1 MGDDGGIS
9 MKTDQ
14 PKSPPASAPELAS
27 LAERMIYMQALR
39 AAFVVAVIVSSVAV
53 PDVLGASLADVIS
66 VSTVYL
72 IATLGVELVR
82 QRLGRRAIPVVEGML
97 LVDAVYLA
105 LVAYATGGVQSPLR
119 FLVYLHIIAVTLLTS
134 PKSGM
139 KIAIW
144 HALLFFMTFYAEAS
158 GLLPSTTSEDGTS
171 EGPPSIFNV
180 VPLILVAAGTMAFS
194 SVNEKELRRRKADLE
209 MLTETAERLEDATD
223 PREIARI
230 VLEGAAKASGFP
242 RAVLI
247 AAPVGKPPELLAYH
261 GELSPPTS
269 VPASV
274 DRIVTEAWDS
284 HEPRLVRKLNPVEDA
299 YLAALMPDSQNI
311 VVMPLFAEGKPIG
324 AVVVQHAGK
333 SSRTD
338 RRAIATIGQFAAH
351 ASLALR
357 NAWLLQEIRKM
368 AATDALTGIANRR
381 TFEQVLEQELSRARR
396 NGDQVTL
403 VMLDIDNF
411 KKLND
416 MHGHQTG
423 DDVLRATG
431 AALLES
437 CRDFDTAARYGGEE
451 FAVVLP
457 SCSPRESLVAGDR
470 LRAAIADA
478 HLPVDVTASA
488 GVATFPVHA
497 SDPHG
502 LIKAADEALYES
514 KRSGRDRVT
523 RSRRSPAHNEA
534 FSPTD

>member
-1 MGDDGGIS
+1 
-9 MKTDQ
+9 MKTSQ
-14 PKSPPASAPELAS
+14 PQRPPASAPEMAS

-39 AAFVVAVIVSSVAV
+39 IAFVVAVVVSSLVV
-53 PDVLGASLADVIS
+53 PDLLGASLSDVVF
-66 VSTVYL
+66 VSAAYVVASL
-72 IATLGVELVR
+72 FVEF
-82 QRLGRRAIPVVEGML
+82 GRRQVGRRGIAVVEGML

-105 LVAYATGGVQSPLR
+105 LVAYSTGGVQSPLR

-134 PKSGM
+134 PRSGM

-144 HALLFFMTFYAEAS
+144 HALLFFVTFYAEAS
-158 GLLPSTTSEDGTS
+158 GILPEVVSAEASD
-171 EGPPSIFNV
+171 EGAPSFFNV
-180 VPLILVAAGTMAFS
+180 VPLILVAVGTMAFS
-194 SVNEKELRRRKADLE
+194 SVNEKELRRRKSDLE
-209 MLTETAERLEDATD
+209 ILTETAERLEDATD
-223 PREIARI
+223 PREIASI
-230 VLEGAAKASGFP
+230 VLEGAGEAAGFP

-247 AAPVGKPPELLAYH
+247 AAPLGQPPELLAYH
-261 GELSPPTS
+261 GELSPPTDL
-269 VPASV
+269 PASV
-274 DRIVTEAWDS
+274 DNVVTEAWER
-284 HEPRLVRKLNPVEDA
+284 HAPRLVRKLDPVGDA
-299 YLAALMPDSQNI
+299 YLAALMPDSLNI
-311 VVMPLFAEGKPIG
+311 AVMPLFAEGKPIG
-324 AVVVQHAGK
+324 AVVVQHPGK
-333 SSRTD
+333 SPRTD
-338 RRAIATIGQFAAH
+338 RRAIATLGQFAAH

-357 NAWLLQEIRKM
+357 NAWLLAEIRKM

-403 VMLDIDNF
+403 VMLDIDHF

-416 MHGHQTG
+416 THGHQTG
-423 DDVLRATG
+423 DDVLRGTG
-431 AALLES
+431 AALLQS

-457 SCSPRESLVAGDR
+457 SCSPKESLIAGDR

-478 HLPVDVTASA
+478 ELPVDITASA

-497 SDPHG
+497 VDPQS

-523 RSRRSPAHNEA
+523 RSRRSPATNEA

>member
-1 MGDDGGIS
+1 M
-9 MKTDQ
+9 
-14 PKSPPASAPELAS
+14 AS

-39 AAFVVAVIVSSVAV
+39 VAFVVAVIASSLVV
-53 PDVLGASLADVIS
+53 PDLLGASLSDVVF
-66 VSTVYL
+66 VSAAYVVASL
-72 IATLGVELVR
+72 FVEF
-82 QRLGRRAIPVVEGML
+82 GRRQVGRRGIAVVEGML

-105 LVAYATGGVQSPLR
+105 LVAYSTGGVQSPLR
-119 FLVYLHIIAVTLLTS
+119 FLVYLHIIAVTILTS
-134 PKSGM
+134 PRSGM

-144 HALLFFMTFYAEAS
+144 HALLFFITFYAEAS
-158 GLLPSTTSEDGTS
+158 GILPEVVSTEDPNDGA
-171 EGPPSIFNV
+171 PSFFNV
-180 VPLILVAAGTMAFS
+180 VPLILVAVGTMAFS
-194 SVNEKELRRRKADLE
+194 SVNERELRRRKSDLE
-209 MLTETAERLEDATD
+209 ILTETAERLEDAAD
-223 PREIARI
+223 PREIASI
-230 VLEGAAKASGFP
+230 VLEGAAEASAFP

-247 AAPVGKPPELLAYH
+247 AAPVGQAPELLAYH
-261 GELSPPTS
+261 GELSPPTD

-274 DRIVTEAWDS
+274 DNVVTEAWET
-284 HEPRLVRKLNPVEDA
+284 HGPRLVRKLDPVEDA
-299 YLAALMPDSQNI
+299 YLAALMPDSLNI
-311 VVMPLFAEGKPIG
+311 AVMPLFAEGKPIG
-324 AVVVQHAGK
+324 AVVVQHPGK
-333 SSRTD
+333 SPRTD
-338 RRAIATIGQFAAH
+338 RRAIATLGQFAAH

-357 NAWLLQEIRKM
+357 NAWLLAEIRKM

-403 VMLDIDNF
+403 VMLDIDHF

-416 MHGHQTG
+416 THGHQTG
-423 DDVLRATG
+423 DDVLRGTG
-431 AALLES
+431 AALLQS

-457 SCSPRESLVAGDR
+457 SCSPKESLIAGDR

-478 HLPVDVTASA
+478 ELPVSITASA

-497 SDPHG
+497 VDPQS

-523 RSRRSPAHNEA
+523 RSRRSPAANEA

>member
-1 MGDDGGIS
+1 M
-9 MKTDQ
+9 
-14 PKSPPASAPELAS
+14 AS
-27 LAERMIYMQALR
+27 LAERMTYMQTLR
-39 AAFVVAVIVSSVAV
+39 VTFVVAVIASSLAI
-53 PDVLGASLADVIS
+53 PDLIGASLVDVIFVS
-66 VSTVYL
+66 VAYL
-72 IATLGVELVR
+72 VVSLLVEI
-82 QRLGRRAIPVVEGML
+82 GRRRIGGRSIPVVEGML

-105 LVAYATGGVQSPLR
+105 LVAYTTGGVQSPLR

-134 PKSGM
+134 PRSGM

-144 HALLFFMTFYAEAS
+144 HALLFFVTFYAEAS
-158 GLLPSTTSEDGTS
+158 GVLPPVVGDTGAPEA
-171 EGPPSIFNV
+171 PSFFNV

-223 PREIARI
+223 PREIARL
-230 VLEGAAKASGFP
+230 VLEGAAAASGIP

-247 AAPVGKPPELLAYH
+247 AAPVGEPPKLLAYH
-261 GELSPPTS
+261 GELSPPTDDP
-269 VPASV
+269 VSV
-274 DRIVTEAWDS
+274 DEIVKKAWES
-284 HEPRLVRKLNPVEDA
+284 RAPRLARKLDPVDDA

-311 VVMPLFAEGKPIG
+311 AVLPLFAEGRSIG
-324 AVVVQHAGK
+324 AVVVQHPGK
-333 SSRTD
+333 SNRTD
-338 RRAIATIGQFAAH
+338 RRAIATLGQFAAH

-357 NAWLLQEIRKM
+357 NAWLLQEIQKM

-381 TFEQVLEQELSRARR
+381 TFEEVLEQELSRARR

-403 VMLDIDNF
+403 VMLDIDHF

-416 MHGHQTG
+416 THGHQTG
-423 DDVLRATG
+423 DEVLRVTG
-431 AALLES
+431 AALAKS

-478 HLPVDVTASA
+478 DLPVDVTASA

-497 SDPHG
+497 SDPSG

-523 RSRRSPAHNEA
+523 RSRRSPAPNEA

>member
-1 MGDDGGIS
+1 
-9 MKTDQ
+9 MK
-14 PKSPPASAPELAS
+14 KSNPDKPSASSPELVS
-27 LAERMIYMQALR
+27 LAERMVYMQALR
-39 AAFVVAVIVSSVAV
+39 GAFVVT
-53 PDVLGASLADVIS
+53 VLGASLAIPDLIGASPTDVIFVSLAYLVIS
-66 VSTVYL
+66 VL
-72 IATLGVELVR
+72 VE
-82 QRLGRRAIPVVEGML
+82 LGRRHIGRRAVAVVEGML

-134 PKSGM
+134 PRSGM

-144 HALLFFMTFYAEAS
+144 HALLFFVTFYAEAS
-158 GLLPSTTSEDGTS
+158 GLLPPVGS
-171 EGPPSIFNV
+171 EGSASTEAPSFFNV

-194 SVNEKELRRRKADLE
+194 SVNEKELRRRKSDLE
-209 MLTETAERLEDATD
+209 TLTKTAELLEDATD

-230 VLEGAAKASGFP
+230 VLEGAAMASRVP

-247 AAPVGKPPELLAYH
+247 AAPPWKPPELLAYH
-261 GELSPPTS
+261 GELSPPDQT
-269 VPASV
+269 PASV
-274 DRIVTEAWDS
+274 DEVVKEAWES
-284 HEPRLVRKLNPVEDA
+284 RRAKLVRKLDPVKDA

-311 VVMPLFAEGKPIG
+311 VVLPLFAEGRSIG
-324 AVVVQHAGK
+324 AVVVQHAGN
-333 SSRTD
+333 SPRMD
-338 RRAIATIGQFAAH
+338 RRAVATLGQFAAH

-357 NAWLLQEIRKM
+357 NSWLLQEIQKM

-381 TFEQVLEQELSRARR
+381 TFEEDLERELSRARR

-411 KKLND
+411 KRLND
-416 MHGHQTG
+416 THGHQVG
-423 DDVLRATG
+423 DAVLQVTG
-431 AALLES
+431 AALEES
-437 CRDFDTAARYGGEE
+437 CRDFDTPARYGGEE
-451 FAVVLP
+451 FAVILP
-457 SCSPRESLVAGDR
+457 SCSPRESLVAGER

-478 HLPVDVTASA
+478 DLPVAVTASA

-523 RSRRSPAHNEA
+523 RSRRSPAPKEA